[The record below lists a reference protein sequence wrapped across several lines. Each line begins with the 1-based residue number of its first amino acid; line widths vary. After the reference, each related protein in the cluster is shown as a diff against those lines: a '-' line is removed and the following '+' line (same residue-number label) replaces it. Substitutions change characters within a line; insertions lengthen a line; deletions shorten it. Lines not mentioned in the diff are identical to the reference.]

1 MVHMYSGTLWSCLKE
16 CGGSLYTDMTY
27 LHDTLFSENSK
38 VQNGMYAVLPVHKR
52 GAEEIICSHFLT
64 PAQRTLE
71 GGRETWWWVKPE
83 NWLEG
88 AILGEISHRVSF
100 YIVWSLTPVH
110 TLMWWAPNRCQH
122 SSRCWGHSSQKRKKN
137 LCAPG
142 NLHSN
147 RGDR

>member
-27 LHDTLFSENSK
+27 LRDTLFSENSK

-71 GGRETWWWVKPE
+71 GGRETW
-83 NWLEG
+83 
-88 AILGEISHRVSF
+88 
-100 YIVWSLTPVH
+100 
-110 TLMWWAPNRCQH
+110 
-122 SSRCWGHSSQKRKKN
+122 
-137 LCAPG
+137 
-142 NLHSN
+142 
-147 RGDR
+147 